1 MQPHVRIWSRKAT
14 AVAFLALFGLATAPG
29 CEEDAWY
36 CTGGTTC
43 FGRQEENCLSVAG
56 CNMDGDC
63 GDRLCIE
70 RSAADCERGGC
81 FWTGLAC
88 GGRNPEC
95 AAHLDGTAC
104 NADPRCIW
112 TPGCGGTP
120 TIRCGSLY
128 EQDTC
133 EAVSY
138 CRWERSTSAI
148 GLF

>member
-14 AVAFLALFGLATAPG
+14 AIVFLTLFGLATAPG

-43 FGRQEENCLSVAG
+43 YPLPDVSCQNTEG
-56 CNMDGDC
+56 CNMDGGC
-63 GDRLCIE
+63 GARLCYG
-70 RSAADCERGGC
+70 RSTADCERGGC
-81 FWTGLAC
+81 FWNGVVCRGEIT
-88 GGRNPEC
+88 EC
-95 AAHLDGTAC
+95 KPYFDSATC
-104 NADPRCIW
+104 NANPRCIW